1 MMTDPDG
8 VLLRKVLT
16 MEKTILAFALFA
28 FSALAEGQ
36 HAQTAA
42 VQALPEQLSA
52 ERWFV
57 GDWICEGTQHTS
69 PTGPGVKF
77 IDRFSFR
84 MALGGSWLIYRI
96 DQLKGPL
103 QGQQTLIGS
112 STWDANAKVHVRRDM
127 NIGGSRLDL
136 TSPGW
141 DGDTLVY
148 TGYMITGDQKLPVK
162 QTFTKKGNAAYDS
175 ALSVTGADGNPVQW
189 EEESCRKV
197 SGAGATTHHP

>member
-1 MMTDPDG
+1 MKMPI
-8 VLLRKVLT
+8 LT
-16 MEKTILAFALFA
+16 VALFA

-36 HAQTAA
+36 PAKTAA
-42 VQALPEQLSA
+42 VQTQPEQLSA
-52 ERWFV
+52 EKWFV
-57 GDWICEGTQHTS
+57 GDWICEGTQFAT
-69 PTGPGVKF
+69 PTGPGVMF

-84 MALGGSWLIYRI
+84 MALGDSWLIYRI

-141 DGDTLVY
+141 DGDKLIY

-162 QTFTKKGNAAYDS
+162 HTFTKKGNAAYDT
-175 ALSVTGADGNPVQW
+175 ALNVTGADGNPVQW

-197 SGAGATTHHP
+197 NGARATTHYP